1 MTIGDLITDV
11 KQSTRQN
18 STELDAFL
26 LSAAGRI
33 YRRYL
38 RNDNW
43 PQQRVTGTSLSIV
56 TGTQSYDL
64 PADFDRFAGDR
75 VNYQSSLDT
84 SWSSAT
90 LPIVLRGTV
99 SGDRLI
105 SVWEGISP
113 VLNAYSFCPSVVAV
127 SPGGSNSYQLTLY
140 PAAAGSTGD
149 TVTFDYYSVPSSVA
163 SDTVVIQ
170 PLYETLVASLSKEK
184 SRFLNDEQ
192 NLSVFAVQEA
202 AEYRTARMTLNS
214 L

>member
-43 PQQRVTGTSLSIV
+43 PQQRVTGTTLSIV
-56 TGTQSYDL
+56 AGTQSYDL
-64 PADFDRFAGDR
+64 PADFDRFSGDR
-75 VNYQSSLDT
+75 VNYTYLSGVPWNSIL
-84 SWSSAT
+84 
-90 LPIVLRGTV
+90 LPIVLRGTTN
-99 SGDRLI
+99 GDRLI
-105 SVWEGISP
+105 SVWEGINYLNTSP
-113 VLNAYSFCPSVVAV
+113 SCSPSIVAV
-127 SPGGSNSYQLTLY
+127 SPGGANTYQLTTY
-140 PAAAGSTGD
+140 PSGAGATGD
-149 TVTFDYYSVPSSVA
+149 TLSLDYYSVPSSVA

-192 NLSVFAVQEA
+192 NLSIFAQRERE
-202 AEYRTARMTLNS
+202 EYRTARMTLSS